1 MITHFHGVDKHS
13 THLTITT
20 VDQDGNIVNFI
31 ARCTKFPDFIE
42 TLSETD
48 AVAIETGNMTFYLA
62 DKIEERGATVFI
74 VDARANKIISS
85 STRKTDKNDSEKL
98 AFCLRSYLNGDGY
111 TAFPTVYKPK
121 LEIRR
126 LRRMFSGHETLKRT
140 MVQLKNTII
149 GMIRDSGLRL
159 TTEQHKKLF
168 DPKYGFDELD
178 KLSLHKSDFCVIQAL
193 LGPLHKIIDEK
204 KILENQII
212 QYGAF
217 LQEDV
222 EILMSIKGV
231 SAFLAL
237 GFLAD
242 IGDLSRFSS
251 IRKLNAYLGLVPV
264 TRSSGKKEFQG
275 HIIRC
280 SRHLTRTLF
289 TQAVQF
295 IGGSSPALSEWY
307 QEVRGRRGIGRGRIA
322 LIRKTVK
329 IMRRMLIERELYRW
343 TDINLYQ
350 TKLNNYHRLLNRK
363 DNYMKLSA

>member
-20 VDQDGNIVNFI
+20 VDEEGNIVNYI
-31 ARCTKFPDFIE
+31 SRCNNFLNFIE
-42 TLSETD
+42 TLKETD

-62 DKIEERGATVFI
+62 DKMEERGASVYI

-111 TAFPTVYKPK
+111 TAFPLVYKPK

-126 LRRMFSGHETLKRT
+126 LRRMFSGHETLKKT
-140 MVQLKNTII
+140 MVQLKNTVI

-159 TTEQHKKLF
+159 SKEQHKNLF
-168 DPKYGFDELD
+168 HPEHGMEELD
-178 KLSLHKSDFCVIQAL
+178 RLNLPKSDYGVIHALLSSLHKVVEEKKTL
-193 LGPLHKIIDEK
+193 EK
-204 KILENQII
+204 KIV
-212 QYGAF
+212 QYGEF
-217 LQEDV
+217 LQDDV
-222 EILMSIKGV
+222 ELLISIKGV
-231 SAFLAL
+231 SPFLAL

-242 IGDLSRFSS
+242 VGDITRFQN
-251 IRKLNAYLGLVPV
+251 IKKLNAYLGLVPV

-289 TQAVQF
+289 TQPVKF
-295 IGGSSPALSEWY
+295 IGASSPVMSEWY
-307 QEVRGRRGIGRGRIA
+307 QSVRERRGIGRGRIA

-343 TDINLYQ
+343 TDFDSYHA
-350 TKLNNYHRLLNRK
+350 KLNKYHSVLNMK
-363 DNYMKLSA
+363 DKIKISA

>member
-31 ARCTKFPDFIE
+31 SRCNKFPDFIE

-48 AVAIETGNMTFYLA
+48 AVAIEAGNMSFYLA
-62 DKIEERGATVFI
+62 DKIEEKGSAVFI
-74 VDARANKIISS
+74 IDARANKIISS

-126 LRRMFSGHETLKRT
+126 LRRMFSGHETLTKSI
-140 MVQLKNTII
+140 VQLKNTVI
-149 GMIRDSGLRL
+149 GMLRDTGLRL
-159 TTEQHKKLF
+159 TSVQHAHLFNPLHGIEALEQLNLF
-168 DPKYGFDELD
+168 ISDQHLIRALLE
-178 KLSLHKSDFCVIQAL
+178 SLHKML
-193 LGPLHKIIDEK
+193 REK
-204 KILENQII
+204 EILKKRIV

-217 LQEDV
+217 LNEDV
-222 EILMSIKGV
+222 ELLMSIKGV
-231 SAFLAL
+231 SPLLAL

-242 IGDLSRFSS
+242 VGDLTRFNS

-264 TRSSGKKEFQG
+264 TRSSGAREFQG

-289 TQAVQF
+289 TQAVQY
-295 IGGSSPALSEWY
+295 IGDSSPGLAQWY
-307 QEVRGRRGIGRGRIA
+307 YEVRTRRGIGRGRIA
-322 LIRKTVK
+322 LIRKTVQ

-343 TDINLYQ
+343 TDPQFY
-350 TKLNNYHRLLNRK
+350 KRKMDEYHKILNRR
-363 DNYMKLSA
+363 DNDMKIVA

>member
-20 VDQDGNIVNFI
+20 VDQNGEIVNFI
-31 ARCTKFPDFIE
+31 GKCTKFPEFIK
-42 TLSETD
+42 TLGKCD
-48 AVAIETGNMTFYLA
+48 AVAIESGNMTFYLA
-62 DKIEERGATVFI
+62 DKMEEQGATVFI
-74 VDARANKIISS
+74 IDARANKIISS

-111 TAFPTVYKPK
+111 TVFPTVHKPK

-126 LRRMFSGHETLKRT
+126 LRRMFSGHETLKKT
-140 MVQLKNTII
+140 MVQMKNTII

-159 TTEQHKKLF
+159 STKQHEELF
-168 DPKYGFDELD
+168 HPEHGFKELEE
-178 KLSLHKSDFCVIQAL
+178 LNLPKSDYCVIHAL
-193 LGPLHKIIDEK
+193 LGSLHKIINEK
-204 KILENQII
+204 KTLENQII
-212 QYGAF
+212 QFGAF

-222 EILMSIKGV
+222 EILMSMRGV

-242 IGDLSRFSS
+242 VGDLNRFQS

-264 TRSSGKKEFQG
+264 TRSSGKREFQG

-295 IGGSSPALSEWY
+295 IGASSPGLSEWY

-329 IMRRMLIERELYRW
+329 IMRRMLLERELYRW
-343 TDINLYQ
+343 TDTNLYQ

>member
-20 VDQDGNIVNFI
+20 VDLEGNIEKYI
-31 ARCTKFPDFIE
+31 SRCICFPDFIK
-42 TLSETD
+42 TLGETD
-48 AVAIETGNMTFYLA
+48 AVAIETGNMSFYLA
-62 DKIEERGATVFI
+62 DKMEEQGASVFI

-111 TAFPTVYKPK
+111 TAFPLVYKPK

-126 LRRMFSGHETLKRT
+126 LRRMFSGHETLKKA
-140 MVQLKNTII
+140 MVQLKNTVI
-149 GMIRDSGLRL
+149 GMIRDSGIRL
-159 TTEQHKKLF
+159 SSEQHKNLF
-168 DPKYGFDELD
+168 HPKYGIEELE
-178 KLSLHKSDFCVIQAL
+178 KLGLPVSDYHVIRALLSSLHKIL
-193 LGPLHKIIDEK
+193 DEK
-204 KILENQII
+204 KTLEKKIV
-212 QYGAF
+212 QYGEF
-217 LQEDV
+217 LQDDV
-222 EILMSIKGV
+222 EILISIKGV
-231 SAFLAL
+231 SPFLAL

-242 IGDLSRFSS
+242 VGDIFRFQN
-251 IRKLNAYLGLVPV
+251 IKKLNAYLGLVPV

-289 TQAVQF
+289 TQPVQY
-295 IGGSSPALSEWY
+295 IGASSPEISEWY
-307 QEVRGRRGIGRGRIA
+307 QRVRVRRGIGRGRIA

-343 TDINLYQ
+343 TDFNSYNA
-350 TKLNNYHRLLNRK
+350 KLKKYHSVLNMK
-363 DNYMKLSA
+363 DEIKISA

>member
-31 ARCTKFPDFIE
+31 ARCNNFPDFIE

-48 AVAIETGNMTFYLA
+48 AVAIETGNMSFYLA
-62 DKIEERGATVFI
+62 DKMEERGADTYI

-126 LRRMFSGHETLKRT
+126 LRRMFSGYGTLNKSI
-140 MVQLKNTII
+140 VQLKNTVI
-149 GMIRDSGLRL
+149 GMIRDTGLRL
-159 TTEQHKKLF
+159 TSVQHAKLF
-168 DPKYGFDELD
+168 NPLHGIEALEKLD
-178 KLSLHKSDFCVIQAL
+178 LYVSDNHVIQVLLESLHEMLKQ
-193 LGPLHKIIDEK
+193 KE
-204 KILENQII
+204 ILKRRIV

-217 LQEDV
+217 LHEDV
-222 EILMSIKGV
+222 ELLISIKGV
-231 SAFLAL
+231 SPLLAL

-242 IGDLSRFSS
+242 VGDLTRFQS

-264 TRSSGKKEFQG
+264 TRSSGKREFQG

-289 TQAVQF
+289 TQAVQY
-295 IGGSSPALSEWY
+295 IGDSSPGLSQWY
-307 QEVRGRRGIGRGRIA
+307 KEVRERRGIGRGRIA

-343 TDINLYQ
+343 TDAPFYQ
-350 TKLNNYHRLLNRK
+350 RK
-363 DNYMKLSA
+363 MEAYYKILKRRDNDMKIAA